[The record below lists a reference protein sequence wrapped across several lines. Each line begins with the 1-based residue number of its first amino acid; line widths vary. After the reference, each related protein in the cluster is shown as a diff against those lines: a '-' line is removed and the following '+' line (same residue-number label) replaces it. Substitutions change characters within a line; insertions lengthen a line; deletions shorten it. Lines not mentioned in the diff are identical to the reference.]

1 MSLSC
6 PYGLAEQQVLK
17 QTTLQSTESYIDDRV
32 ARRPYPNWAIMRA
45 VKVLKL
51 YLEVMG
57 WTDADMKSPDF
68 HNCGIF

>member
-1 MSLSC
+1 
-6 PYGLAEQQVLK
+6 
-17 QTTLQSTESYIDDRV
+17 
-32 ARRPYPNWAIMRA
+32 MRA